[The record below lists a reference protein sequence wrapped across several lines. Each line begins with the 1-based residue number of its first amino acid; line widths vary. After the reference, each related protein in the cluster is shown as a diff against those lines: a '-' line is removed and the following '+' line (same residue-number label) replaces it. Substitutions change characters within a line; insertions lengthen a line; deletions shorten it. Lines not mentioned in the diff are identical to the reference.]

1 MKKITIISLFILLV
15 DQIIK
20 YIVINNMSLYKSIE
34 IIPNFFN
41 ITYVENIGAAFS
53 ILSGNVLFL
62 ILISLFAI
70 ILIYLFLIKNK
81 KLNKL
86 QITMYSLLIGGI
98 IGNLVDRI
106 FRGFVVDYLDFS
118 IFGYNFPIF
127 NFADVCIVLSA
138 IALLFIN
145 IKEEKNDTH
154 SN

>member
-62 ILISLFAI
+62 ILISLLAI
-70 ILIYLFLIKNK
+70 ILIYIFLIKNK

-86 QITMYSLLIGGI
+86 QIIMYSLLIGGI

>member
-62 ILISLFAI
+62 ILISLIAI